1 MKKAIILIGVFSI
14 GMGLLVMNFS
24 YAKPLS
30 EARKAKVKPEM
41 GDPELDQ
48 RLAMVNERGIQDQR
62 MFVEGICKH
71 FGVDS
76 QLVGDLLGKG
86 LSPADVYMSLLLSKT
101 LKQDV
106 QKVLEVYKA
115 NRGKSWGLIAQEMG
129 IKPGS
134 KEFHAL
140 KEDNFWAKE
149 QKKGAAKGQN
159 QKKGR

>member
-1 MKKAIILIGVFSI
+1 
-14 GMGLLVMNFS
+14 GLLVMDFS

-48 RLAMVNERGIQDQR
+48 RLAMINERGNQDQK
-62 MFVEGICKH
+62 MFVEGICRH

-76 QLVGDLLGKG
+76 QMVGDLLGKG

-106 QKVLEVYKA
+106 QKVLDLYNV
-115 NRGKSWGLIAQEMG
+115 NRGKSWGVIAQEMG

-140 KEDNFWAKE
+140 KGDNFWAKE
-149 QKKGAAKGQN
+149 QKKGGAKEQS